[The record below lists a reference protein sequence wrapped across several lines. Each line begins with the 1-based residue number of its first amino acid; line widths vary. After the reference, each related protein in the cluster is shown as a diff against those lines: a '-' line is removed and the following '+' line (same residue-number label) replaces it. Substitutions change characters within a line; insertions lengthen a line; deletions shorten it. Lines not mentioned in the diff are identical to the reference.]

1 MSRRTPGLSSPPPDF
16 WRNSGFHLLSRDERG
31 WLAVSDDFLRA
42 YYLRPEVD
50 PVEESCAAEVALHAA
65 LMDEPRRKVTQGEL
79 DALADEDARDNYRLV
94 LRFRD
99 RLLSAGT
106 LEGAYLALFNA
117 GSVDIP
123 PLFVEQMVHVIL
135 RNVLDGCEEPLRLRA
150 AELFFRDQKLN
161 LQPGSGGSVILL
173 ADLETVEM
181 HAAGNAYGSIGRLIV
196 EAQTSLKSVELDVLD
211 RDNAAMYWPRESG
224 YDTVISINHGRAA
237 LEALCRVIESWVAHF
252 HGVEVRVRP
261 LARIDE
267 PRWAWHIGLDAA
279 STGILNDLFEGVEV
293 DHGRMRRLLSLFR
306 MDFANAS
313 DMRPDIAGRPVYMAL
328 SANDEDVVGMKPQ
341 NLLVNLPLAPRS

>member
-1 MSRRTPGLSSPPPDF
+1 MR
-16 WRNSGFHLLSRDERG
+16 RDERG
-31 WLAVSDDFLRA
+31 WLHVTDDFLRA
-42 YYLRPEVD
+42 YFLRPEVH
-50 PVEESCAAEVALHAA
+50 PVEESGDAELALHTS
-65 LMDEPRRKVTQGEL
+65 LMAEPRREV
-79 DALADEDARDNYRLV
+79 DASEIDAVEDEDARDNYRVV

-99 RLLSAGT
+99 RLVSAGT
-106 LEGAYLALFNA
+106 LEAAYFSLFRA

-123 PLFVEQMVHVIL
+123 PLFIEQLAHVIL
-135 RNVLDGCEEPLRLRA
+135 RGVLDASDDPLRLRA
-150 AELFFRDQKLN
+150 GELLFRDQKLN
-161 LQPGSGGSVILL
+161 LQDSTILL

-211 RDNAAMYWPRESG
+211 RENASLYWQRESR
-224 YDTVISINHGRAA
+224 YDTVISINNGRAA
-237 LEALCRVIESWVAHF
+237 LEAFCRVIEAWVDHF

-261 LARIDE
+261 LSRIDE

-279 STGILNDLFEGVEV
+279 STSILNDLYEGVEV

-328 SANDEDVVGMKPQ
+328 SANEDDVVRMKPQ
-341 NLLVNLPLAPRS
+341 NLLVNFPLAKSS